1 MFALRGRIYLRIYDI
16 VVAEYSSGIGLKGT
30 CTVILPTYKESA
42 NIVRMVETLRQM
54 YPDFKV
60 LIMDDNS
67 DDGSRELVE
76 TLNDPMVRFFVRE
89 PRDRGLSASI
99 FQGIMETDTEYFV
112 NMDCDFQH
120 PPSAVGDIHS
130 ELKDGADLCIGVRA
144 ERTALS
150 PMRWIASWAAHFLA
164 VLTLWL
170 RNKKKSKDIMSGLF
184 GGRTDTFKEVISR
197 DSSEFEMK
205 GFKAL
210 YDLMKFAPENLR
222 VEEIEF
228 EFGTR
233 QGGESKL
240 SSTIILSLLR
250 QSEPFGKTLAKLAE
264 KAL

>member
-1 MFALRGRIYLRIYDI
+1 
-16 VVAEYSSGIGLKGT
+16 
-30 CTVILPTYKESA
+30 
-42 NIVRMVETLRQM
+42 M

-76 TLNDPMVRFFVRE
+76 TLNDPTVRFFVRE

-120 PPSAVGDIHS
+120 PPSAVGDIRS
-130 ELKDGADLCIGVRA
+130 ELEDGADLCIGVRA

-184 GGRTDTFKEVISR
+184 EEGTDTFKEVISR
-197 DSSEFEMK
+197 DSRIRDEGIQGS
-205 GFKAL
+205 
-210 YDLMKFAPENLR
+210 YDLMKSR
-222 VEEIEF
+222 
-228 EFGTR
+228 
-233 QGGESKL
+233 
-240 SSTIILSLLR
+240 
-250 QSEPFGKTLAKLAE
+250 SEDLA
-264 KAL
+264 